1 MLTSLQLA
9 TLQKALEDENN
20 ILKVYTNLTELVRL
34 RKFAVQQSSALE
46 SETKVSVTLCWSSS
60 LIDLLLQEAV
70 LEEFKGMDDI
80 FKALEEIMWTRLA
93 DCVNLGKARCAARR
107 ESEFL
112 HRPTQPFS

>member
-34 RKFAVQQSSALE
+34 RKLAVQQSSALE
-46 SETKVSVTLCWSSS
+46 SETKVSDPPSPLSSS
-60 LIDLLLQEAV
+60 PNVQEAV

-80 FKALEEIMWTRLA
+80 FKALEEIMWMRLA
-93 DCVNLGKARCAARR
+93 DCVTLGKARRAC
-107 ESEFL
+107 
-112 HRPTQPFS
+112 